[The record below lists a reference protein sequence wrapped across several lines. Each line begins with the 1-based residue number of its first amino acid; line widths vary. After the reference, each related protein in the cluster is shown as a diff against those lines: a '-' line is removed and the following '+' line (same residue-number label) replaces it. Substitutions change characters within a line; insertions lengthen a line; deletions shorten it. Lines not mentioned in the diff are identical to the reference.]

1 MKLMT
6 IPAAAIAATFVFA
19 QSAQARDYHRHHG
32 LHREAYQHWSQAS
45 APFGQQQQ
53 FAGGFWND
61 SEEATSARG
70 RRRPAQQ
77 FAGGFWN
84 GSEEATYPRGR
95 RRLPAQQFA
104 GGSWNGAEE
113 ATYTRGRRPR
123 PAQQFAGSSWNGAEA
138 TTYQAAPAY
147 QGGLGGRPSA
157 WCGWEMRQLVGGD
170 PGPEYNLA
178 RNWSHWG
185 HSGPVGVGA
194 VVVWAHHVG
203 KIVGGQD
210 GNWVVESGNDG
221 HALRTRPR
229 SIAGAIAIR
238 WG

>member
-6 IPAAAIAATFVFA
+6 IPAAALAATFVFA

-32 LHREAYQHWSQAS
+32 LHREASRYGSRSIYQNSEPQE
-45 APFGQQQQ
+45 

-61 SEEATSARG
+61 SKEETYSRG
-70 RRRPAQQ
+70 RHLPAQQ
-77 FAGGFWN
+77 FAGAWN
-84 GSEEATYPRGR
+84 GAEEAAYPRGR
-95 RRLPAQQFA
+95 RRLPAQQSA
-104 GGSWNGAEE
+104 GG
-113 ATYTRGRRPR
+113 
-123 PAQQFAGSSWNGAEA
+123 SWNGAEA

-157 WCGWEMRQLVGGD
+157 WCGWEMRQLVSGD

-194 VVVWAHHVG
+194 VVVWPHHVG
-203 KIVGGQD
+203 KIVGQQD